1 MKRIVAL
8 AFLLAVQ
15 FSFIQDAS
23 AFKSPK
29 AKEFKEFLDAALGAC
44 KKAKDSIDLQPEK
57 CRKIVRE
64 CDPGCVKNFWNRAP
78 AIFTNQS
85 EIDVFGLVYLK
96 CVLPGYFCNGIEL
109 RPDNVEQWQ
118 NKCLELAKPQPQI
131 G

>member
-1 MKRIVAL
+1 MKRLSAL

-15 FSFIQDAS
+15 SGFIQDAS

-29 AKEFKEFLDAALGAC
+29 EKEFKIFLEAALDVC
-44 KKAKDSIDLQPEK
+44 KKAVNSINIQPEQ

-64 CDPGCVKNFWNRAP
+64 RDPGCVNKFWHRAP
-78 AIFTNQS
+78 AIFTRQS
-85 EIDVFGLVYLK
+85 ETDALGLVYFQ

-109 RPDNVEQWQ
+109 RPDNLEQWQ
-118 NKCLELAKPQPQI
+118 NNCLELAKPHI